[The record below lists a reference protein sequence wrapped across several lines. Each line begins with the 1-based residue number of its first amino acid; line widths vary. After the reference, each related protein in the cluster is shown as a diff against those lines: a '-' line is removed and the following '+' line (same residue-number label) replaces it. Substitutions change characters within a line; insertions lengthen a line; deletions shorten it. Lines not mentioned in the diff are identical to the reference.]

1 MKRIVLIVALV
12 TFYLNGRA
20 DWNFDSSNNVIV
32 TPTGL
37 SYYDKELTTNKN
49 GYTYVLLA
57 CPSPEC
63 GIAYRLQIMDK
74 DGNKKLGRGG
84 KVISSEKNRTWTTWN
99 QYLQKDNYGN
109 VFVAIQDA
117 RYDAGNVN
125 YTILKFSEDGESL
138 WKGTALNDGIGHPI
152 EAGLSMLDT
161 PDNGLLCAYS
171 FTDIEAAKDCLH
183 LEKLNK
189 DGSIAWKKEI
199 FQTTSSANPFP
210 FVEKTNGDR
219 ALVLWVDKGNINAN
233 IIDCNTGD
241 LLYDEPK
248 VVYANGFASPKVMEV
263 VEVMSGPDNGAIIS
277 VVDGN
282 QQGRLVYV
290 KNDLSIGL
298 DGDMKG
304 ILLEQSDDTA
314 LSSTSPAVA
323 YNAFDN
329 TFSCFYKSF
338 DKNNKYSQTIY
349 YQKLDMN
356 GEIKWKGGK
365 TLIPLQTD
373 DQYSFFKIRNIGDG
387 ASALFYL
394 KYNNAT
400 NTVKGLS
407 ATVDNDGNMSEPNV
421 FAATDKIKTGLWVSE
436 SLGDNK
442 FITAWDEKLSDGYT
456 LFMQE
461 VDFASTSGMEVSTA
475 CAKPVYSDAYYSI
488 DGTKRN
494 GIEKGINILRRA
506 DGSIVKIAK

>member
-1 MKRIVLIVALV
+1 MKRIVLIIAWGA
-12 TFYLNGRA
+12 FYLSGRA
-20 DWNFDSSNNVIV
+20 VGEIDPSNNVQV

-37 SYYDKELTTNKN
+37 SYYDKEFTTNKD

-57 CPSPEC
+57 CPSSEC

-99 QYLQKDNYGN
+99 QCLQKGNDGN
-109 VFVAIQDA
+109 VFVAIQDT

-138 WKGTALNDGIGHPI
+138 WTGTALNDGIGHPI
-152 EAGLSMLDT
+152 EAGLSMLNTTDG
-161 PDNGLLCAYS
+161 GLLCAYS
-171 FTDIEAAKDCLH
+171 FTDTEAAKDCLH

-189 DGSIAWKKEI
+189 DGTIAWKKEI
-199 FQTTSSANPFP
+199 FQTTMSANPFP
-210 FVEKTNGDR
+210 FVEKANDDR

-233 IIDCNTGD
+233 IIDSNTGD
-241 LLYDEPK
+241 LLYNESK
-248 VVYANGFASPKVMEV
+248 VVYTNGFASPKVMEV
-263 VEVMSGPDNGAIIS
+263 VEVMPGPDNGVLIS
-277 VVDGN
+277 VVDCN

-290 KNDLSIGL
+290 KSDLSIGL
-298 DGDMKG
+298 DGDTKG
-304 ILLEQSDDTA
+304 VLLDQSGGEN
-314 LSSTSPAVA
+314 LSSTNPAVA
-323 YNAFDN
+323 YDAFDN

-338 DKNNKYSQTIY
+338 DQHNKYSQTVY

-356 GEIKWKGGK
+356 GEAKWEGGK
-365 TLIPLQTD
+365 TLMPLQKD
-373 DQYSFFKIRNIGDG
+373 DQYSFFKIRNIGNG
-387 ASALFYL
+387 ASALLYL

-436 SLGDNK
+436 NLGDNK
-442 FITAWDEKLSDGYT
+442 FIAAWDEKLSDGYT
-456 LFMQE
+456 LFMQG
-461 VDFASTSGMEVSTA
+461 VDFSSTSGIKVPSA
-475 CAKPVYSDAYYSI
+475 CAKPVASEAYYSI